1 MHGYK
6 CWELYR
12 GSINLIDYSSE
23 SIFSF
28 DEMGSVAWTNCND
41 SVNTT
46 IDFWV
51 EKNCENQNEWKYIV
65 NIFKIKSMGIFDL
78 WSIPGAI
85 CNIGGTFAEIVKKI
99 HDDYQSD
106 KTQEVS
112 QEKNTDNKTPNKA
125 NKK

>member
-51 EKNCENQNEWKYIV
+51 EKKCENQNEWKYIV

-85 CNIGGTFAEIVKKI
+85 HNIGGTFAEIVKKI
-99 HDDYQSD
+99 SDDYQSD

-112 QEKNTDNKTPNKA
+112 QEKNTDNKTPSKA